1 MIRLTREERNKMAT
15 VLNKKLADLKRKI
28 DKLTEHTPVLK
39 GKDNM
44 VELDPNNEQ
53 HREWFEVDEY
63 NRDK

>member
-1 MIRLTREERNKMAT
+1 MTREERNKMAT

-53 HREWFEVDEY
+53 HREWFEDDGY